1 VRLGSRA
8 GDHADGTSA
17 GATVGWRGLLGVSG
31 GLLLVAAIGALQN
44 WSLDPIPKHWFVGA
58 GVLGI
63 LAALGLSHPASPIQR
78 NSTTGFLIM
87 VSSLLVMLRVDWV
100 LLMPTLPVSDFL
112 DYYNSAANIA
122 RGQFTVPYTQEVGYP
137 FLLSIL
143 FRIGGPSLVAAKLL
157 NVVLSLGTGLLLFW
171 IADRTVGSRAARI
184 VVVLFAVWP
193 AQIMMNSVLASEAL
207 YMLLLLAAIGLL
219 LDSVGSRAVSLLGL
233 FNAGAML
240 GLSNT
245 VRAVSILVL
254 GVGLVWVVLASR
266 ARLRQRLA
274 GVALFA
280 VGFGLVVS
288 CYLYVRWAQADVSP
302 LKSSFPQPLLTGTN
316 IEEKGVYN
324 DADEKLYDRLVEE
337 HGDDRVSRIVMGIV
351 WDRIRANPGGFGR
364 LLVQK
369 FPRMWADDL
378 YGAEWSQ
385 SALASSPVGVL
396 AALSPATLS
405 AVPQLYYVW
414 LLALAAGGC
423 CRLLRGRPNT
433 LLTFLLLIFL
443 TMVLLHSVVEVQSRY
458 HYPWTL
464 VFLILAGAGLVGS
477 GE

>member
-31 GLLLVAAIGALQN
+31 GLLLVAA
-44 WSLDPIPKHWFVGA
+44 
-58 GVLGI
+58 
-63 LAALGLSHPASPIQR
+63 
-78 NSTTGFLIM
+78 
-87 VSSLLVMLRVDWV
+87 MLRVDWV

-288 CYLYVRWAQADVSP
+288 CYLYVRWPTRTS
-302 LKSSFPQPLLTGTN
+302 
-316 IEEKGVYN
+316 
-324 DADEKLYDRLVEE
+324 RL
-337 HGDDRVSRIVMGIV
+337 S
-351 WDRIRANPGGFGR
+351 N
-364 LLVQK
+364 
-369 FPRMWADDL
+369 
-378 YGAEWSQ
+378 
-385 SALASSPVGVL
+385 
-396 AALSPATLS
+396 
-405 AVPQLYYVW
+405 
-414 LLALAAGGC
+414 
-423 CRLLRGRPNT
+423 LRFRNR
-433 LLTFLLLIFL
+433 F
-443 TMVLLHSVVEVQSRY
+443 
-458 HYPWTL
+458 
-464 VFLILAGAGLVGS
+464 
-477 GE
+477 